1 MAHGRRSDTEATK
14 ERGRLPELIRG
25 SWAELTLA
33 ERRKK
38 KSKKKEQQRRVEGM
52 KMNPAGGYRI
62 PPPPAAATTP
72 RPGL

>member
-62 PPPPAAATTP
+62 PPAAAATTP